1 MNIFKSHGIIDRNV
15 SRLLLLLI
23 FGCVTF
29 IVVIGVDVFVG
40 TYFPD
45 VEKKY
50 LEPIFDI
57 LVSRK
62 HSNPILNW
70 LIALIEIIG
79 FGVPVYLFL
88 KIIKKSPL

>member
-1 MNIFKSHGIIDRNV
+1 MNFLTPGGMIDKNLT
-15 SRLLLLLI
+15 RLLILVI

>member
-1 MNIFKSHGIIDRNV
+1 MNFLTPGGMIDKNLT
-15 SRLLLLLI
+15 RLLILVI

-45 VEKKY
+45 VEKRY